1 VPWVAAETKDF
12 LVVYKPP
19 LMHSAPLRGGA
30 SLLDWCAGLYPEVLS
45 SRGRLE
51 REGGL
56 LHRLDYGTW
65 GLVLLARTQAALE
78 SLEQQQQQGSFL
90 KEYGLLTDAA
100 PQPLLPGFPPA
111 PPPAGPSETHPPAV
125 ASGFRPYGPGRK
137 AVRPVLPGGPS
148 KKRIQ
153 IALDRGG
160 PYKTEIL
167 ERQTAGNRLYFRVR
181 IARAFRHQIRCHFSW
196 LGHPVLGDGL
206 YGRYGGDGRP
216 GQYGRPGRDGEQPLM
231 LKAQALSF
239 LDPFSGETRRYQL
252 PPILE
257 DEGTLIASTSAQR
270 TARCVR

>member
-1 VPWVAAETKDF
+1 VTKAPWVVAETKDF

-30 SLLDWCAGLYPEVLS
+30 SLLGWCAERYPEALS
-45 SRGRLE
+45 PRGRLA

-78 SLEQQQQQGSFL
+78 SLEQQQRQGSFL
-90 KEYGLLTDAA
+90 KEYGVMTDTV
-100 PQPLLPGFPPA
+100 PRPLLPGFPPA
-111 PPPAGPSETHPPAV
+111 PPPASPSAAYPLAV
-125 ASGFRPYGPGRK
+125 TSGFRPYGPGRR
-137 AVRPVLPGGPS
+137 AVRPVLPDGLA
-148 KKRIQ
+148 KKRLH
-153 IALDRGG
+153 IALDQGG

-167 ERQTAGNRLYFRVR
+167 ERQNAGTALYFRVR

-206 YGRYGGDGRP
+206 YGP
-216 GQYGRPGRDGEQPLM
+216 PNQDGEQPLM

-239 LDPFSGETRRYQL
+239 SDPFSGEPRHYQL

-257 DEGTLIASTSAQR
+257 DAGARSAG
-270 TARCVR
+270 